1 MARESEDLVRKEDA
15 MKKNTRKLTLNRES
29 LRRLET
35 PELRDLNAG
44 AAAPPTFA
52 VLACYSH
59 VIPTCVCTGTG
70 P

>member
-1 MARESEDLVRKEDA
+1 

>member
-1 MARESEDLVRKEDA
+1 
-15 MKKNTRKLTLNRES
+15 MKKKNHPGKLTLHRES
-29 LRRLET
+29 LLRLAEA
-35 PELRDLNAG
+35 ELCGLDGG

-52 VLACYSH
+52 VLACYSN

>member
-1 MARESEDLVRKEDA
+1 
-15 MKKNTRKLTLNRES
+15 MKRQPGKLALNRETLRLLEETD
-29 LRRLET
+29 LRRL
-35 PELRDLNAG
+35 DGADVAKGG

-59 VIPTCVCTGTG
+59 LIPTCVCTGTG